1 MTKHYGFRKV
11 YISIESNLKRSD
23 FKEIRTYINEQSLK
37 HRPWNKYII
46 LRSHLLTDNDSKN
59 CKVLYEKICKKNEAS
74 CKKKKSTIWDKIGT
88 KSIELRS
95 KIYSKLPFLKMEEV
109 IIPPYTHVGF
119 CKIDIT
125 KRINKV

>member
-1 MTKHYGFRKV
+1 M
-11 YISIESNLKRSD
+11 SNLLIK
-23 FKEIRTYINEQSLK
+23 KK
-37 HRPWNKYII
+37 K
-46 LRSHLLTDNDSKN
+46 KN
-59 CKVLYEKICKKNEAS
+59 CKVLYEKICKKYEAS